1 MLYLIT
7 RLQGY
12 WAIGSLKFS
21 SGHISR
27 SHYLK
32 ICKGDGVLICQ
43 DHGEEF
49 GSSIPRL
56 PKASIWDP
64 LQGEYVSMI
73 NPTFTYNN
81 PDASCA
87 LCDRT
92 KNPHPDY
99 SHEPIVTTRLELR
112 RGDQDLCINCY
123 WEIVALAMNSQANI
137 LDIVNEKLN
146 MRRLITKN
154 APSTSE
160 RYRRQP
166 DDPNAASTK
175 I

>member
-1 MLYLIT
+1 
-7 RLQGY
+7 
-12 WAIGSLKFS
+12 
-21 SGHISR
+21 
-27 SHYLK
+27 
-32 ICKGDGVLICQ
+32 
-43 DHGEEF
+43 
-49 GSSIPRL
+49 
-56 PKASIWDP
+56 
-64 LQGEYVSMI
+64 MI

-81 PDASCA
+81 PHASCA

-123 WEIVALAMNSQANI
+123 WEIVTLAMNSQANI

-166 DDPNAASTK
+166 DDPNVTSTK

>member
-1 MLYLIT
+1 
-7 RLQGY
+7 
-12 WAIGSLKFS
+12 
-21 SGHISR
+21 
-27 SHYLK
+27 
-32 ICKGDGVLICQ
+32 
-43 DHGEEF
+43 
-49 GSSIPRL
+49 
-56 PKASIWDP
+56 
-64 LQGEYVSMI
+64 MI

-92 KNPHPDY
+92 ENPHPDY
-99 SHEPIVTTRLELR
+99 SHEPIVTTRLKLR
-112 RGDQDLCINCY
+112 RGHQDLCINCY

-137 LDIVNEKLN
+137 LAIVNEKLN

-160 RYRRQP
+160 RYLRQP
-166 DDPNAASTK
+166 DNPNAASTK

>member
-1 MLYLIT
+1 LDHLNFHLVIFLDRTTYK
-7 RLQGY
+7 R
-12 WAIGSLKFS
+12 
-21 SGHISR
+21 
-27 SHYLK
+27 
-32 ICKGDGVLICQ
+32 CKGDGVLICQ

-160 RYRRQP
+160 RYRRQS